1 MMSMTNLRTDIA
13 VIGGGAAGLM
23 AAITAAEAGAQV
35 IVIEKGEQPL
45 RKLKITGKGR
55 CNITNNCTVSELLL
69 NIPRNGRFLYSALT
83 AFTPADTMVF
93 FERLGLK
100 LKVERGNRVFPMSDK
115 AADAAEAL
123 LKYADTLGIKII
135 RARAENIGVTDKK
148 VTHVD
153 CGTLRAACKA
163 AIVCTGGLS
172 YPKTGSDGD
181 GYKMVKR
188 FEHSVTPLL
197 PSLVPLTSNDPDCK
211 AMQGL
216 SLKNVV
222 LTLKDRAGVK
232 LYEEMGEMQF
242 THFGISGPLV
252 LSASAHMKRS
262 EDGRFAGG
270 HMAEID
276 LKPALSQEKLD
287 ERILRDFNENKN
299 RAFKNSLD
307 GLLPRLMIP
316 VAVKRS
322 EIPPDLKVNSITR
335 EQRQRLV
342 KLLKCF
348 KLEITGTRP
357 VEEAVITSGGI
368 EIKEIKPSTM
378 ESKLIGGLYFAGE
391 IIDADAYTGGFNL
404 QIAWS
409 TAYAAGKAA
418 AESVLYN

>member
-1 MMSMTNLRTDIA
+1 MSMTNLRTDIA

-23 AAITAAEAGAQV
+23 ARLRQPSRGSGHCNR
-35 IVIEKGEQPL
+35 KGEQPL

-83 AFTPADTMVF
+83 AFTPADTMVLSGWGLSL
-93 FERLGLK
+93 RLSGK
-100 LKVERGNRVFPMSDK
+100 QGFPMSDK

-188 FEHSVTPLL
+188 LEHSVTPLL

-307 GLLPRLMIP
+307 GLLPRLI
-316 VAVKRS
+316 
-322 EIPPDLKVNSITR
+322 
-335 EQRQRLV
+335 
-342 KLLKCF
+342 F
-348 KLEITGTRP
+348 Y
-357 VEEAVITSGGI
+357 GG
-368 EIKEIKPSTM
+368 
-378 ESKLIGGLYFAGE
+378 
-391 IIDADAYTGGFNL
+391 
-404 QIAWS
+404 
-409 TAYAAGKAA
+409 
-418 AESVLYN
+418 